1 MEVGQWAALAVV
13 ARLAGEK
20 ARIAA
25 RRGEKSVL
33 VVICVACYAHRR
45 LEDKP
50 HSTRSERRRNAD
62 NKNNGSQIHCCS
74 PPLQR
79 QQQPPPSLP
88 MPTTPNER
96 RLASHSFRWR
106 ALLVSS
112 GTQSISVRQQEW
124 SLMMMPLQWQPF
136 GRRLLSSSA
145 KSIWKASARLV
156 LGRCRASG
164 RASVL
169 LPHTAAS
176 RLQLA
181 CQLHLPTIGSG
192 RPQRARSQRGGAA
205 QRCAARHGERE
216 KRESAGAL
224 NVTQAQRTKH
234 AGSGPSAGEPWPP
247 IHASDGAQDDNN
259 GDAILFAL
267 SSIF

>member
-1 MEVGQWAALAVV
+1 
-13 ARLAGEK
+13 
-20 ARIAA
+20 
-25 RRGEKSVL
+25 
-33 VVICVACYAHRR
+33 
-45 LEDKP
+45 
-50 HSTRSERRRNAD
+50 
-62 NKNNGSQIHCCS
+62 
-74 PPLQR
+74 
-79 QQQPPPSLP
+79 
-88 MPTTPNER
+88 MPTIKTMALKFIVVR
-96 RLASHSFRWR
+96 RPCSGSSSSRLLRSQCPQLQMNDDWLPIHFGGAHHSAR

-136 GRRLLSSSA
+136 GRRLLSSSSA

-205 QRCAARHGERE
+205 QRCAARRGTASE
-216 KRESAGAL
+216 K
-224 NVTQAQRTKH
+224 NVSRRAR
-234 AGSGPSAGEPWPP
+234 
-247 IHASDGAQDDNN
+247 
-259 GDAILFAL
+259 
-267 SSIF
+267 